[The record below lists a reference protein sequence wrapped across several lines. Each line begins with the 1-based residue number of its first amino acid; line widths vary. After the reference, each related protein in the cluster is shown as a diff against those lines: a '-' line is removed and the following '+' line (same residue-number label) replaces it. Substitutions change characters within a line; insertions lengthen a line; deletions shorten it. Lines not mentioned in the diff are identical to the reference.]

1 MEITS
6 ESVLKKP
13 TLMSLLQTIP
23 SGIGIDASKNH
34 TGVVI
39 WNGEKLERYGFSI
52 NEYDKTD
59 YFAEYKM
66 RRQFNEELK
75 KLVEGRYFEFCI
87 IEDVYGGENFDT
99 VRKLISI
106 NTVIDELIFEHTC
119 TVNNFYRWNEPKW
132 TSLMRTIYKQRGKL
146 KAKVET
152 QGVLE
157 FLEDDFYLEH
167 KDDSNAEKKLTYF
180 EDICDA
186 TGMLLAVI
194 ANEKMNLNLVKQS
207 SLRLSDIKMV
217 YIEELEDIYGVRDER
232 IRYELFVYVDL
243 DYRNLEKSII
253 QQAAQNPEDVLC
265 ALLPSSKLGVFGMNH
280 KFTFYDNDVSYLLF
294 YKK

>member
-1 MEITS
+1 
-6 ESVLKKP
+6 
-13 TLMSLLQTIP
+13 
-23 SGIGIDASKNH
+23 
-34 TGVVI
+34 
-39 WNGEKLERYGFSI
+39 
-52 NEYDKTD
+52 
-59 YFAEYKM
+59 
-66 RRQFNEELK
+66 
-75 KLVEGRYFEFCI
+75 
-87 IEDVYGGENFDT
+87 
-99 VRKLISI
+99 
-106 NTVIDELIFEHTC
+106 
-119 TVNNFYRWNEPKW
+119 
-132 TSLMRTIYKQRGKL
+132 MRTIYKQRGKL

-194 ANEKMNLNLVKQS
+194 ANEKMNLNLIKQS